1 MKKIILI
8 FAILNCF
15 IFGAD
20 SFIKENDIF
29 IQGGKAYLLAT
40 DKEVTGVLLKEKD
53 GFATYSTYSKGVKT
67 KEKVLNSKREV
78 ISEYSYD
85 TNGLITGKVRYS
97 DDYGVTS
104 EAQYINGVRN
114 GFSKANY
121 YEDLDYE
128 GNFSY
133 GIAHGKIKFLDGN
146 YVLQEKTFS
155 NGVINNTVGKTQFS
169 GYFIGN
175 FVNSEK
181 IKLEKELAYKNNKLF
196 SGLAFKSTDGYVSSG
211 TFYKMGVK
219 KAYFEFDNGFMNR
232 ALIYTSPKNYTE
244 YKYMS
249 YNFLKGVAYTITI
262 FVNDVENGPYTTYYE
277 DGWRFEGTFKDGKLI
292 GTGYYYDENNKI
304 KEVHQYLNDTYKSTL
319 YFDYDKKI
327 VEGTVEG
334 KKVNS
339 EWVKT
344 GKAIYYN
351 KNGVLEEEIVYDGNK
366 GYTKFYY
373 ENGKVKK
380 EGYVDAFTNFY
391 EGELKEYYETG
402 TLKAKYNYVDGY
414 LDGNQYYY
422 DEKGIETKIEK
433 YDYGYLVN

>member
-1 MKKIILI
+1 
-8 FAILNCF
+8 
-15 IFGAD
+15 
-20 SFIKENDIF
+20 
-29 IQGGKAYLLAT
+29 LLAT

-219 KAYFEFDNGFMNR
+219 KAYFEF
-232 ALIYTSPKNYTE
+232 E
-244 YKYMS
+244 
-249 YNFLKGVAYTITI
+249 
-262 FVNDVENGPYTTYYE
+262 EN
-277 DGWRFEGTFKDGKLI
+277 
-292 GTGYYYDENNKI
+292 
-304 KEVHQYLNDTYKSTL
+304 
-319 YFDYDKKI
+319 
-327 VEGTVEG
+327 
-334 KKVNS
+334 
-339 EWVKT
+339 
-344 GKAIYYN
+344 
-351 KNGVLEEEIVYDGNK
+351 
-366 GYTKFYY
+366 
-373 ENGKVKK
+373 
-380 EGYVDAFTNFY
+380 
-391 EGELKEYYETG
+391 
-402 TLKAKYNYVDGY
+402 KAKVCKDKFVSIAII
-414 LDGNQYYY
+414 D
-422 DEKGIETKIEK
+422 DESDYEAFKNFGIDAWIRQGDISEINHIIN
-433 YDYGYLVN
+433 LVNKRFLS

>member
-211 TFYKMGVK
+211 K
-219 KAYFEFDNGFMNR
+219 
-232 ALIYTSPKNYTE
+232 
-244 YKYMS
+244 
-249 YNFLKGVAYTITI
+249 
-262 FVNDVENGPYTTYYE
+262 
-277 DGWRFEGTFKDGKLI
+277 W
-292 GTGYYYDENNKI
+292 
-304 KEVHQYLNDTYKSTL
+304 
-319 YFDYDKKI
+319 
-327 VEGTVEG
+327 
-334 KKVNS
+334 
-339 EWVKT
+339 
-344 GKAIYYN
+344 
-351 KNGVLEEEIVYDGNK
+351 
-366 GYTKFYY
+366 
-373 ENGKVKK
+373 
-380 EGYVDAFTNFY
+380 
-391 EGELKEYYETG
+391 ELKKRI
-402 TLKAKYNYVDGY
+402 LNLIMD
-414 LDGNQYYY
+414 L
-422 DEKGIETKIEK
+422 
-433 YDYGYLVN
+433 